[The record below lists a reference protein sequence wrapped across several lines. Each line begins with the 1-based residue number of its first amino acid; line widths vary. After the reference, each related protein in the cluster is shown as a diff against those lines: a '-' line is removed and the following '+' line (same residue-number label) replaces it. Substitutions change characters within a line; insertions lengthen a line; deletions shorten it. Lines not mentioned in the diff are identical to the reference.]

1 MSWTSQGPRWRIIA
15 LLGIAGL
22 VAGGK
27 APAQSREAKDK
38 RMFAELLGRER
49 THAREVAHA
58 TQATPAVSGFAG
70 LDAAS
75 PPQPSGV
82 GPGRDAFVD
91 SIFES
96 TFGRDPTQQ
105 ELDHLSRLLAHGLSA
120 HTLLVTLWESPE
132 HRKLQEEG
140 LAPHLTIHEAYRM
153 ALAAAKEARQE
164 GFPLP

>member
-75 PPQPSGV
+75 PLQPSGF
-82 GPGRDAFVD
+82 GPGRDNFVE

-96 TFGRDPTQQ
+96 TFGRPPTQQ
-105 ELDHLSRLLAHGLSA
+105 ELDHLSRLLAHGLSP
-120 HTLLVTLWESPE
+120 HTLLVILWESPE

-153 ALAAAKEARQE
+153 AKEAAKESRQE